1 MTRKTVLVALVATV
15 VVGATATLAVG
26 TATQLSGP
34 QAADAP
40 LAQETE
46 TATGNET
53 TTEGGAVEETE
64 TVGAADRNASVIFLN
79 QTAGITFQ
87 DGTPDDTTVMI
98 ERVVVPQGGFLVVH
112 AAENATGAY
121 VTAEDVTVGPVL
133 GNSTYL
139 GPGVHSNVVVQLNRP
154 LNESQTLVAMPHR
167 DTNDNQEYDFP
178 QADDPYT
185 VDGAPVVESGYVIVT
200 GPDGQPLGGNQTAA
214 GETTT
219 GEPTTGENETTTEA

>member
-1 MTRKTVLVALVATV
+1 MTRKTVIVALVATV

-26 TATQLSGP
+26 AATQTTGP
-34 QAADAP
+34 QAASDAP

-53 TTEGGAVEETE
+53 TTEGGAVGETE

-87 DGTPDDTTVMI
+87 DGTPNDTTVMI
-98 ERVVVPQGGFLVVH
+98 ERVVVPEGGFLVVH

-139 GPGVHSNVVVQLNRP
+139 GPGVHSNVVVQLDRP

-214 GETTT
+214 GETTIET
-219 GEPTTGENETTTEA
+219 TTGENETTTEA